1 MLLVSCPDS
10 LYQEGACFLHH
21 CGAVVLAAKGSQGA
35 PSPRNCSPLS
45 GNYLLL
51 EVICPLLGKGSFQ
64 PTIDMV
70 LKTGPLISRYVCSVV
85 PLMPR
90 APRLTPAEV
99 TSLLGSVLCRV
110 CFSCSHSPEI
120 PPPLDYVHRSPAQM
134 LLPGSTR
141 ILLVCLQKCLV
152 KKGQR
157 LPGSGMGE
165 VERGGTILFLH
176 GWK

>member
-10 LYQEGACFLHH
+10 FYQEGACFLHH

-35 PSPRNCSPLS
+35 PSPKNYPLLS

-51 EVICPLLGKGSFQ
+51 EIICPLLGKGNFQ
-64 PTIDMV
+64 PTTDMV
-70 LKTGPLISRYVCSVV
+70 LKTGPLFSRYVCSVV
-85 PLMPR
+85 PFMPR

-99 TSLLGSVLCRV
+99 TSLLGSVLCCV

-120 PPPLDYVHRSPAQM
+120 PPPLDYVCPISISDV
-134 LLPGSTR
+134 LPGSTL
-141 ILLVCLQKCLV
+141 ILLVCLEKCLV

-165 VERGGTILFLH
+165 RGGTVLFLH